1 VRKDDSSLSHK
12 EREFVES
19 RARSLLERADALG
32 VIPVPIEDILSAAN
46 LKVAPTSVFDP
57 RSIAAYALAQGKK
70 AANLVKQAIG
80 KIFGVLDA
88 YEEVIHIDDTLLESR
103 QRFLKLHETGHF
115 ELPHQ
120 RKIFRFF
127 EDSEDELDP
136 SIADKFEREANNFAR
151 YTIFNGSTYAE
162 RAADLPLAFTSVK
175 KIQREF
181 NVSLYAGLREY
192 ARTHRHVCIAMA
204 IEKPTLCPQNGWNSK
219 IRRVET
225 SLAFE
230 QQFGSPQLPVITK
243 THPLWPLVPFG
254 KVTKPTAVR
263 LTDLNG
269 NLHEF
274 IGEALNTSYNILI
287 FACPRVLFKN

>member
-1 VRKDDSSLSHK
+1 MRKDDSSLSHV
-12 EREFVES
+12 ERAFVES
-19 RARSLLERADALG
+19 RAKMLLERADAWG
-32 VIPVPIEDILSAAN
+32 VVPVPIDDLLSAAK

-57 RSIAAYALAQGKK
+57 RAIAAYAVAQGKK

-80 KIFGVLDA
+80 KILGILDA
-88 YEEVIHIDDTLLESR
+88 HEEVIHIDDSVLETR

-127 EDSEDELDP
+127 EDSKEELDP

-151 YTIFNGSTYAE
+151 YAIFNGDAYAA
-162 RAADLPLAFTSVK
+162 RAADLPLAFSSVK
-175 KIQREF
+175 KMQRGF

-204 IEKPTLCPQNGWNSK
+204 IEKPSLCPKNGWSAE

-230 QQFGSPQLPVITK
+230 QQFGRPQLPTIAK
-243 THPLWPLVPFG
+243 THPFWPLVPFG
-254 KVTKPTAVR
+254 RATRPTTIR

-269 NLHEF
+269 DPHEF
-274 IGEALNTSYNILI
+274 IGEALDTTYNILI
-287 FACPRVLFKN
+287 FACPTALFKC